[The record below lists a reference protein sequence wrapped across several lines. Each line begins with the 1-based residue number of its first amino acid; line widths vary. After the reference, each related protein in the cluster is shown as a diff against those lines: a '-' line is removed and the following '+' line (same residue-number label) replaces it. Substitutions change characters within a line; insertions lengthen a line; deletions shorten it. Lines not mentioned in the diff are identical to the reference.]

1 MEQTNLQNGSTQQQ
15 DETSWRNEYL
25 KTTLKASTLRVVFV
39 KKDGT
44 ERTMLCTLNPNLLPA
59 QTDLEEAVQKKT
71 PNPDVLAVWDLEAQ
85 GWRSFRYD
93 SIIGFSEKEWV
104 P

>member
-1 MEQTNLQNGSTQQQ
+1 MVMTDSLNTTLDQSN
-15 DETSWRNEYL
+15 TSWQNEYL
-25 KTTLKASTLRVVFV
+25 KNALHEGIVDVVFI

-44 ERTMLCTLNPNLLPA
+44 ERKMKCTLKADLLPA

-71 PNPDVLAVWDLEAQ
+71 SNPDVLAVWDVEAA

-93 SIIGFSEKEWV
+93 SVIGFAT
-104 P
+104 

>member
-1 MEQTNLQNGSTQQQ
+1 MTNSLNGTTDQN
-15 DETSWRNEYL
+15 DRSWQNEYL
-25 KTTLKASTLRVVFV
+25 KGVLQTGIANVTFL

-44 ERTMLCTLNPNLLPA
+44 ERKLLCTLLPSELPA

-71 PNPDVLAVWDLEAQ
+71 PNPEVLVVWDLENK

-93 SIIGFSEKEWV
+93 SVLGFSV
-104 P
+104 LSLDA

>member
-1 MEQTNLQNGSTQQQ
+1 MTNSLNGTTDQN
-15 DETSWRNEYL
+15 DRSWQNEYL
-25 KTTLKASTLRVVFV
+25 KGVLQTGIANVTFV

-44 ERTMLCTLNPNLLPA
+44 QRNLLCTLLPSELPA

-71 PNPDVLAVWDLEAQ
+71 PNPEVLAVWDLENK

-93 SIIGFSEKEWV
+93 SVLGFNVLSLDA
-104 P
+104 

>member
-1 MEQTNLQNGSTQQQ
+1 MTNSLNGTTDQN
-15 DETSWRNEYL
+15 DRSWQNEYL
-25 KTTLKASTLRVVFV
+25 KGVLQTGIANVTFV

-44 ERTMLCTLNPNLLPA
+44 QRNLLCTLLPSELPA

-71 PNPDVLAVWDLEAQ
+71 PNPEVLAVWDLENK

-93 SIIGFSEKEWV
+93 SVLGFSLLSLDA
-104 P
+104 

>member
-1 MEQTNLQNGSTQQQ
+1 MTNSLNTTTDQNS
-15 DETSWRNEYL
+15 TSWRNDYL
-25 KTTLKASTLRVVFV
+25 KDALHNGVVEVMFI

-44 ERTMLCTLNPNLLPA
+44 ERKMICTLKADLLPA

-85 GWRSFRYD
+85 GWRSFRFD
-93 SIIGFSEKEWV
+93 SIIGFTEN
-104 P
+104 PQ

>member
-1 MEQTNLQNGSTQQQ
+1 MVMTDSLNTTLDQSN
-15 DETSWRNEYL
+15 TSWQNEFLRGQL
-25 KTTLKASTLRVVFV
+25 KTGIVTVTFI

-44 ERTMLCTLNPNLLPA
+44 ERKLRGTLKEDLLPA

-71 PNPDVLAVWDLEAQ
+71 PNPDVLAVWDIENN

-93 SIIGFSEKEWV
+93 SVIGFTLES
-104 P
+104 

>member
-1 MEQTNLQNGSTQQQ
+1 MDMTNSLNGMQ
-15 DETSWRNEYL
+15 DPSESSWRNEYL
-25 KTTLKASTLRVVFV
+25 KTTLKTSVLSVVFI

-44 ERTMLCTLNPNLLPA
+44 ERTMVCTLNANLLPA

-71 PNPDVLAVWDLEAQ
+71 PNPDILAVWDLEAQ

-93 SIIGFSEKEWV
+93 SIIGFSEREWV
-104 P
+104 A

>member
-1 MEQTNLQNGSTQQQ
+1 MINSQNGLTPPQ
-15 DETSWRNEYL
+15 DETSWRNDYL
-25 KTTLKASTLRVVFV
+25 KNVLHTGVANVSFI

-44 ERTMLCTLNPNLLPA
+44 VRNLLCTLMPEHLPV

-71 PNPDVLAVWDLEAQ
+71 PNPEVLAVWDLDNQ

-93 SIIGFSEKEWV
+93 SILGFSIPSSES
-104 P
+104 

>member
-1 MEQTNLQNGSTQQQ
+1 MTNSLNGTTDQN
-15 DETSWRNEYL
+15 DRSWQNEYL
-25 KTTLKASTLRVVFV
+25 KGVLQTGIANVTFL

-44 ERTMLCTLNPNLLPA
+44 QRNLLCTLMPSELPA

-71 PNPDVLAVWDLEAQ
+71 PNPEVLAVWDLENK

-93 SIIGFSEKEWV
+93 SVLGFSV
-104 P
+104 LSLDA

>member
-1 MEQTNLQNGSTQQQ
+1 VVMTDSLNTTPDQSN
-15 DETSWRNEYL
+15 TSWQNEYL
-25 KTTLKASTLRVVFV
+25 KNALHEGIVEVVFI

-44 ERTMLCTLNPNLLPA
+44 ERKLKCTLKADLLPA

-71 PNPDVLAVWDLEAQ
+71 PNPDVLAVWDLENE

-93 SIIGFSEKEWV
+93 SVIGFST
-104 P
+104 

>member
-1 MEQTNLQNGSTQQQ
+1 MDMTNSLNTIPDQN
-15 DETSWRNEYL
+15 EASWRNEYL
-25 KTTLKASTLRVVFV
+25 KTTLKAATLSVVFV

-44 ERTMLCTLNPNLLPA
+44 ERTLLCTLNSNLLPA

-71 PNPDVLAVWDLEAQ
+71 PNADVLVVWDLENK

-93 SIIGFSEKEWV
+93 SIIGFSEREWV

>member
-1 MEQTNLQNGSTQQQ
+1 MTNSLNGTTDQN
-15 DETSWRNEYL
+15 DRSWQNEYL
-25 KTTLKASTLRVVFV
+25 KGVLQTGIANVTFV

-44 ERTMLCTLNPNLLPA
+44 ERKLLCTLLPSELPA

-71 PNPDVLAVWDLEAQ
+71 PNPEVLAVWDLENK

-93 SIIGFSEKEWV
+93 SVLGFSV
-104 P
+104 LSLDA